1 MNASLKASLGA
12 AGVALFLGLSAPAH
26 ADSVAEFYA
35 GKQLKVVIRA
45 ATGGSYDAYSRLLAR
60 YLVRH
65 LPGNP
70 TMVPVNMP
78 GGGGLKALEYIA
90 KVAPKDGTVI
100 TMVSQPFP
108 MDQAL
113 GLNKAL
119 DTDLRTLNW
128 IGNMSEQSQ
137 ILYTSPR
144 SSTRSLEDARRRET
158 VIGATGIGA
167 TSTQLM
173 ALYNNA
179 LGTNFKIIYGYP
191 GGAEIALAV
200 ERGELEGR
208 STTAPPP
215 PFKMPDGTTAEL
227 NFLIQT
233 GLTKHPAYSNVPLLN
248 DLARTQEEREVF
260 ELMSKA
266 SSVSRPF
273 AVAAGVPEE
282 RVQALRRAFEAAMKD
297 PQFIAEADRLGME
310 VSLTNGADLQKIVND
325 IISAPPPILDRLRTL
340 MVMRSA
346 EAVKGKFSGGA
357 E

>member
-1 MNASLKASLGA
+1 MNASLKAILGA
-12 AGVALFLGLSAPAH
+12 AGVALFLGLSAPAQ
-26 ADSVAEFYA
+26 ADSVAEFYS

-70 TMVPVNMP
+70 TIVPVNMP
-78 GGGGLKALEYIA
+78 GGGGLKALEYVA

-128 IGNMSEQSQ
+128 IGNMSEQMQ
-137 ILYTSPR
+137 MLYTSPR

-158 VIGATGIGA
+158 VIGATGTGA

-191 GGAEIALAV
+191 GG
-200 ERGELEGR
+200 GNSPG
-208 STTAPPP
+208 
-215 PFKMPDGTTAEL
+215 
-227 NFLIQT
+227 
-233 GLTKHPAYSNVPLLN
+233 
-248 DLARTQEEREVF
+248 
-260 ELMSKA
+260 
-266 SSVSRPF
+266 
-273 AVAAGVPEE
+273 
-282 RVQALRRAFEAAMKD
+282 RRARRAGRAQHDRATAAFQDAGRNHRRAEFFDPDRADEA
-297 PQFIAEADRLGME
+297 
-310 VSLTNGADLQKIVND
+310 
-325 IISAPPPILDRLRTL
+325 
-340 MVMRSA
+340 
-346 EAVKGKFSGGA
+346 SGV
-357 E
+357 